1 MNKQRMRSISNH
13 PNETFHRRYTSERP
27 HRIEFE
33 REDVHSC
40 EIEMDNSAY
49 GIIISTDK
57 RKLWIR
63 IQGLE
68 DDSLNELE
76 MSYSEAYELMN
87 DTNDYDSILQYLAI
101 ENGNWVLNVA

>member
-1 MNKQRMRSISNH
+1 MRS
-13 PNETFHRRYTSERP
+13 RYTSERP
-27 HRIEFE
+27 RRLEFE

-40 EIEMDNSAY
+40 EMELDDTAY
-49 GIIISTDK
+49 GITISTDK

-76 MSYSEAYELMN
+76 MTYSEAYELMN
-87 DTNDYDSILQYLAI
+87 DTNDYESILQYLAI

>member
-1 MNKQRMRSISNH
+1 
-13 PNETFHRRYTSERP
+13 
-27 HRIEFE
+27 
-33 REDVHSC
+33 
-40 EIEMDNSAY
+40 MDNSAY